1 MGNYGKCARCDKPRA
16 YKTGSYCKY
25 HHNEYYQ
32 KYMKEKVFDDPA
44 KYELHKM
51 RCSLSRGNSFTKWL
65 YPRIPWTEGRN
76 WRCVHGSIKLLSP
89 SNENAPLVQNE

>member
-1 MGNYGKCARCDKPRA
+1 MEYYGKCARCDEPRA

-32 KYMKEKVFDDPA
+32 KYMKEKVYNDPA

-51 RCSLSRGNSFTKWL
+51 RCSLGRGNS
-65 YPRIPWTEGRN
+65 
-76 WRCVHGSIKLLSP
+76 LSYLCDYLGC
-89 SNENAPLVQNE
+89 NNNLF